1 MTQFELFFHFLSPS
15 HRPRFNKHVNETE
28 KSFEV
33 NYKYGTKAKSC
44 KSMKYDQ
51 FRNVHRIGSPL
62 LESRVVAR
70 NFVGFESEPFIVVR
84 RFSPRKRLWRVT

>member
-33 NYKYGTKAKSC
+33 NYKHEAWHKSEVMQEHEIWSIPKRAQNWIAVAG
-44 KSMKYDQ
+44 KSRRRPQ
-51 FRNVHRIGSPL
+51 VR
-62 LESRVVAR
+62 
-70 NFVGFESEPFIVVR
+70 GF
-84 RFSPRKRLWRVT
+84 